1 MTQAMWAMLAVGA
14 GLILLQ
20 SSRKG
25 EGLFSGAITG
35 RASGGAAPG
44 PALLDLAPA
53 TLLDLAPAPAFME
66 GVGSGFGGALVD
78 VVEAPSFEQTA
89 DEDIGFAPA
98 PEVAAAGFNQVA
110 EAAAIPAAITV
121 ASSSAPVISQAPK
134 RVEVTLI
141 SPEKSIAGTYA
152 LGVPEGVQL
161 TGATDILIR
170 DFAGE
175 GTGLGEDLSTT
186 PTVLGAYLAGFDT
199 VAAWQESLA
208 A

>member
-44 PALLDLAPA
+44 PALLDVAWGQTSP
-53 TLLDLAPAPAFME
+53 PAFLE